1 MRRTTKRT
9 IQAAGIFIL
18 PYLSFLTPS
27 QPWPALITAAETNGA
42 PIVFKDEDP
51 RSSIGG
57 DRGVPI
63 RLRIPKE
70 DESLIIRWEV
80 VGDSIS
86 TNHQISRASQPPSLF
101 FRSVGSSSLIA
112 FIDGQTTPVASRM
125 IHSYNSVFFGC
136 AAFTDKHDIRFSDD
150 GRESIARTIQDADL
164 YVTAPKCDFW
174 NSPKGAFDAPGE
186 VNLHIPYGGIVI
198 PEASLDFDRIEPSRW
213 EHRPT
218 SVRSLSVGDGLLI
231 KTRSGRVVKL
241 IPGSSTRTRS
251 FARDATIRSPGR
263 LACSPSRTQ

>member
-1 MRRTTKRT
+1 MGGRWRFDFNESSD
-9 IQAAGIFIL
+9 Q
-18 PYLSFLTPS
+18 
-27 QPWPALITAAETNGA
+27 
-42 PIVFKDEDP
+42 
-51 RSSIGG
+51 SSIAAAF
-57 DRGVPI
+57 VI
-63 RLRIPKE
+63 
-70 DESLIIRWEV
+70 
-80 VGDSIS
+80 
-86 TNHQISRASQPPSLF
+86 

-213 EHRPT
+213 EHRLT

>member
-18 PYLSFLTPS
+18 PCLSFLTPS

-70 DESLIIRWEV
+70 DESLVIRWEV

-101 FRSVGSSSLIA
+101 F
-112 FIDGQTTPVASRM
+112 
-125 IHSYNSVFFGC
+125 
-136 AAFTDKHDIRFSDD
+136 
-150 GRESIARTIQDADL
+150 
-164 YVTAPKCDFW
+164 
-174 NSPKGAFDAPGE
+174 
-186 VNLHIPYGGIVI
+186 
-198 PEASLDFDRIEPSRW
+198 
-213 EHRPT
+213 
-218 SVRSLSVGDGLLI
+218 
-231 KTRSGRVVKL
+231 
-241 IPGSSTRTRS
+241 
-251 FARDATIRSPGR
+251 GR
-263 LACSPSRTQ
+263 LDLRP